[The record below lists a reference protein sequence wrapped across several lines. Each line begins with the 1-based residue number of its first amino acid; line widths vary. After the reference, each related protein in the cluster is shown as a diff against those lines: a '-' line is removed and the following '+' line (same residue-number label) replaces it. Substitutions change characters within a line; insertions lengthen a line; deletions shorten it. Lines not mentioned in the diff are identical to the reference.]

1 MGWRPQKSKRRFLSK
16 ECKDPVESGGMLNGK
31 VVSCKLFRLMEG
43 LCSPLSKGL
52 QFEGGPD
59 SGIQVS

>member
-31 VVSCKLFRLMEG
+31 VVSCKLLDDGGSLLTIVEG
-43 LCSPLSKGL
+43 LA
-52 QFEGGPD
+52 
-59 SGIQVS
+59 V